1 MKRTKSAQNVTL
13 LAGSLAALFTT
24 LPGAQ
29 AGRELFTARAVAQ
42 DGSGLRASESSSSFI
57 DLVSNVI
64 KAENRF
70 AVFQDRAGFASL
82 DYAGVPNAITFQQ
95 NGSGTRAVLRIPVT
109 GLEKTFTGR
118 NRDDV
123 NDQIEDYLRKNGSDE
138 YEKFLKAINQQSP
151 VSPIDGNPNAATAQ
165 MANATFG
172 EFGFPSGET
181 QRGNPSGI
189 SILGTAGRFTAGE
202 FQGDAYTLPLGFTI
216 RASEKVS
223 VVVNI
228 PLSYIDV
235 EGSQIFT
242 VGTSLS
248 LPVRILQA
256 AAAVED
262 TSKDGK
268 GTPSTPAQPWTWQLT
283 PTVGAIATGSQDF
296 ATGGVIGQLA
306 ATNMLSYNFTRFTL
320 AMGNHVSWL
329 EGIPVSV
336 EGYKVSGG
344 VSQVL
349 LKNGLQASVPLGE
362 RWLFTAYGLYTRFL
376 DDAAVVDYFTVGAE
390 IGFKFLANSPSYLKL
405 GFYSDIGSNYESGSI
420 RFGSGWRF

>member
-1 MKRTKSAQNVTL
+1 MPKKLKRLVCLAATL
-13 LAGSLAALFTT
+13 LSPLPAANAGH
-24 LPGAQ
+24 
-29 AGRELFTARAVAQ
+29 ELFSATAVAQ
-42 DGSGLRASESSSSFI
+42 DGSGLRKTVSSSSFV
-57 DLVSNVI
+57 DLIGDVI
-64 KAENRF
+64 KAENSF
-70 AVFQDRAGFASL
+70 AVFQNRAGLASL
-82 DYAGVPNAITFQQ
+82 NYAGVSNAITFQQ
-95 NGSGTRAVLRIPVT
+95 NDSGTRAVLRIPIT
-109 GLEKTFTGR
+109 GLEKTFTGK
-118 NRDDV
+118 NRDDI

-138 YEKFLKAINQQSP
+138 YEKFLKAINQQSK

-165 MANATFG
+165 MASATFS

-181 QRGNPSGI
+181 QRGNPSGV

-202 FQGDAYTLPLGFTI
+202 FKGDAYTLPLGFTI
-216 RASEKVS
+216 RASEKIS

-235 EGSQIFT
+235 EGSQIFN

-256 AAAVED
+256 TDAAAD

-268 GTPSTPAQPWTWQLT
+268 TTPSTPAQRWTWQLT

-296 ATGGVIGQLA
+296 ATGGLIGQLA
-306 ATNMLSYNFTRFTL
+306 ATNMLSCNFNRFTL

-336 EGYKVSGG
+336 DGYEVSGG
-344 VSQVL
+344 VSQIL
-349 LKNGLQASVPLGE
+349 LKNGLQVTVPLGE
-362 RWLFTAYGLYTRFL
+362 RWLVTAYGLYTRFL
-376 DDAAVVDYFTVGAE
+376 DDAAVVDYFTVGGE
-390 IGFKFLANSPSYLKL
+390 VGFKFLANSPSYLKL
-405 GFYSDIGSNYESGSI
+405 GFYSDIGSGYESGSV